1 MFGIHQVSKLDA
13 IRFPHLEEGWDRYPV
28 WSRHAYVVAPRWF
41 IRLLEFRDR
50 VCRSWV
56 RHCFDLQLIREGERA
71 PWPRFL
77 EYGWS

>member
-13 IRFPHLEEGWDRYPV
+13 IRYPHLEEGWDRYPI

-41 IRLLEFRDR
+41 IRLLRLRDAAWE
-50 VCRSWV
+50 SWAL
-56 RHCFDLQLIREGERA
+56 HCYHLRLST

-77 EYGWS
+77 RYGW